1 VATPATDLETLA
13 RSGVAA
19 LERGDAAGARRAFEA
34 VVEAGRATPQLWL
47 LLAQANDALGDAAAA
62 LGALDGVLAIDRGNL
77 WALTMKGDL
86 LLARGDERAA
96 TSWYQ
101 AALDHAARLGAQPPD
116 MVARLERARDAVGAA
131 GRRYE
136 AHLRAQL
143 AAAGVDGAGLP
154 HFDEAIAI
162 MAGAKPVQ
170 LQQPTSFY
178 YPALPNIAFYDAAG
192 IDWIERLEA
201 AVPAMRAEAEA
212 VLADPEGVAPYVER
226 PVNRPARAHP
236 LLDDSRWSA
245 FHLWREGRPTA
256 AALARCPVT
265 MAALESAPVPRI
277 AGRSPM
283 ALFSILK
290 PGTHIPPHH
299 GMLNTRLICHIPL
312 IVPDGCRLRVGNH
325 IRRVEA
331 GRALLFDDS
340 MEHEAWNEGGATRVI
355 LLFEVWR
362 PELSEAERRALTA
375 MFEAIG
381 SYPGGEE

>member
-1 VATPATDLETLA
+1 MQPSDLEQLA

-19 LERGDAAGARRAFEA
+19 LDRGDAAAARQAFEA
-34 VVEAGRATPQLWL
+34 VVAAGRATPQLWL
-47 LLAQANDALGDAAAA
+47 LLAQARAGLGDAAAA
-62 LGALDGVLAIDRGNL
+62 HGALDQVLAVDRGNL

-86 LLARGDERAA
+86 LQSAGDDRAA
-96 TSWYQ
+96 GAWYQ
-101 AALDHAARLGAQPPD
+101 AALDQAARLGAQPPE
-116 MVARLERARDAVGAA
+116 MAARLERARDAIGAA

-136 AHLRAQL
+136 AHLRATL

-170 LQQPTSFY
+170 LQRPTSFY
-178 YPALPNIAFYDAAG
+178 YPALPNIAFYDTGG
-192 IDWIERLEA
+192 IDWIARLEA
-201 AVPAMRAEAEA
+201 AAPAMRAEAEA
-212 VLADPEGVAPYVER
+212 VLADPDGVSPYVER
-226 PVNRPARAHP
+226 QADRPAKAHP
-236 LLDDSRWSA
+236 LLDDRRWSA
-245 FHLWREGRPTA
+245 FHLWREGRPVE
-256 AALARCPVT
+256 AALAHCPAT
-265 MAALESAPVPRI
+265 MAALAAAPVPRI

-283 ALFSILK
+283 ALFSILR

-325 IRRVEA
+325 IRPVEA
-331 GRALLFDDS
+331 GKALLFDDS
-340 MEHEAWNEGGATRVI
+340 MEHEAWNDGASTRVI

-381 SYPGGEE
+381 TYPGGEG